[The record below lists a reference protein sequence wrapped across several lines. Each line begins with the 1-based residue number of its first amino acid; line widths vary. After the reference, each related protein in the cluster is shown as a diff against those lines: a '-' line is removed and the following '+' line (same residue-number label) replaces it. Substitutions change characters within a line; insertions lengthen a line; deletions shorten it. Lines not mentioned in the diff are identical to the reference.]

1 MSGFNELKED
11 MGGYKTSSK
20 WLLNERV
27 ARQVHVNTQRTVSVQ
42 QYIEEMTK
50 FDRLLGD
57 LRSKG
62 NGDEIEDILRQMDQ
76 LQKLE
81 TDHSIKKLAI
91 IDERLLL
98 ESSIETQRQDLIGML
113 QEKQALS
120 MLEESAVSS
129 SNAKE
134 ALLSHLST

>member
-1 MSGFNELKED
+1 

-98 ESSIETQRQDLIGML
+98 ESSIETQKQDLIGML